1 MSACGCAYAA
11 ESDTFAPRCLQTVII
26 LTGGCLLF
34 GDEMPL
40 KKFAGISLAMCGII
54 WYSILKLPSGT
65 RQQKVRQTDLPLT
78 GDPRF
83 MSHA

>member
-1 MSACGCAYAA
+1 MC
-11 ESDTFAPRCLQTVII
+11 CLQTVII

-54 WYSILKLPSGT
+54 WYSMMKLASGA
-65 RQQKVRQTDLPLT
+65 RQQRMRPPDLPMT

-83 MSHA
+83 PLSRMNKNLCTWR